1 MDKYWVWFSRINKIG
16 AKTQNELLERYK
28 TPQKIWNLTKNEI
41 ENTLTKEKCD
51 ILLNKAYKENLEK
64 YMEYMEKN
72 SIKMITIKDKKYPQN
87 LRNIFDPPVVLYV
100 KGNEDILGA
109 PGIAIIGSR
118 ICSNYGG
125 QIAKQFAYGIS
136 KNNINIISGLA
147 KGIDTYAHIGS
158 IDANKP
164 TIGVLGNG
172 LDMIYPKE
180 NVEISKRILQTGGAI
195 ISEYIIGTKPDKIN
209 FPARNRIIS
218 GLSNG
223 ILVVEAG
230 KKSGTLIT
238 VDFGL
243 EQGKNIYAIPGNI
256 NKPTSIGTNELIK
269 QGAKMVIK
277 QSDILEDFLEIYT

>member
-16 AKTQNELLERYK
+16 AKTQNELLEKYK

-41 ENTLTKEKCD
+41 ENTLTKEKRD

-109 PGIAIIGSR
+109 LGIAIIGSR

-125 QIAKQFAYGIS
+125 QIAKQFAYGLS